1 MKKFLFFAFALV
13 CAAGVVGCSDDDTE
27 AALAVPTDVKCVAR
41 NDGELSFVWN
51 VVEGAKDYHYQFATS
66 DGRTL
71 FTNTVAEPQVT
82 VSGLTASTSYRFRVQ
97 ACGASGIASE
107 YSAYFS
113 IETLAPGESEKAG
126 LDIPVPQ
133 QKEVT
138 ASSVTLEWAKVAGAA
153 KYAYRLTKVADQT
166 VVKSDETTELSV
178 EIGELEAATEYR
190 FAVQALAG
198 DSELYADSEFSEE
211 LTVKTAPDAETPD
224 PGVSVAFKFPASEQD
239 GVIRAFPGAEGAGMY
254 TTGGRGGKVYHVTTL
269 EDNENNKGSIRWIV
283 QKCKE
288 PRIVVFDVAGD
299 IILNSDLKINTGNI
313 TILGQTAPGDGVCLC
328 NKQLSIS
335 ANNVII
341 RYMRFRPGDN
351 QKANPKD
358 DGAAADGLDAIGS
371 RGWKNIILDHCSMS
385 WSSDECASFYV
396 MKNMTMQWCLMYE
409 SLRNGNHGKGS
420 HGYGGIWGGA
430 PASFHH
436 NILAH
441 HDSRNPRLEGP
452 ERYGDSV
459 DPDNNAVA
467 NGIKTADRMLDFR
480 NNVVYN
486 FSNFGAYGGVGI
498 TMNFVG
504 NYYKWG
510 PASYLGCG
518 PTATGGANAI
528 KKRKEFFVADT
539 YYDGNKLAEKGKWV
553 EGNPKIYLGNNSN
566 VLDTS
571 VASSDSD
578 KQIGPRITADN
589 TQGMAWGTTKGSLA
603 PNFVAVWTW
612 ADKNYPVLADGTPC
626 SVTTHSAQG
635 AFDRMVQYCGASFR
649 QDAADRRVLADV
661 KNGTGTSGENAG
673 GNKSWYG
680 IIDSPSDKGGYPTL
694 KATDDEIDH
703 AKTDTDGDGIPD
715 YYEKL
720 FGLDPANAADAA
732 AKTLDPQRLYTN
744 FEVYAHYLVQ
754 DIVEAQ
760 NVDGSYTSLQ

>member
-1 MKKFLFFAFALV
+1 MKKILFFAFALFG
-13 CAAGVVGCSDDDTE
+13 AAGFAGCSDDDTD
-27 AALAVPTDVKCVAR
+27 APVAVPTDVKCVAR
-41 NDGELSFVWN
+41 SENALSLAWN
-51 VVEGAKDYHYQFATS
+51 AVEGAVDYHYQFAT
-66 DGRTL
+66 DGGVTL
-71 FTNTVAEPQVT
+71 QTNTVAEPQVT
-82 VSGLTASTSYRFRVQ
+82 VSGLTASTSYKFRVQ

-107 YSAYFS
+107 YSAYVVV
-113 IETLAPGESEKAG
+113 ETTAPGQSEKTA
-126 LDIPVPQ
+126 LSVPAPR

-138 ASSVTLEWAKVAGAA
+138 DASVVLEWEKVADAR
-153 KYAYRLTKVADQT
+153 KYLYRLTSAVDDA
-166 VVKSDETTELSV
+166 VVKSGETTELSV
-178 EIGELEAATEYR
+178 KIDDLTAETEYR
-190 FAVQALAG
+190 FVLQASAG
-198 DSELYADSEFSEE
+198 ESELYEDSEWSDA
-211 LTVKTAPDAETPD
+211 LTIKTSRASD
-224 PGVSVAFKFPASEQD
+224 PEPGPEPTVSFKFPAAEQD

-269 EDNENNKGSIRWIV
+269 ADDESDRGSIRWIV

-299 IILNSDLKINTGNI
+299 IILDSDLKINTGDI
-313 TILGQTAPGDGVCLC
+313 TILGQTAPGKGICLC

-335 ANNVII
+335 ANNVVI
-341 RYMRFRPGDN
+341 RYIRCRPGDN

-358 DGAAADGLDAIGS
+358 DGKAADGLDAIGA
-371 RGWKNIILDHCSMS
+371 RARKDVIIDHCSMS

-409 SLRNGNHGKGS
+409 SLRNGNHAKGS

-459 DPDNNAVA
+459 DPDANAIA
-467 NGIKTADRMLDFR
+467 NGIKTADRLLDFR

-486 FSNFGAYGGVGI
+486 FCNFGAYGGVGI

-510 PASYLGCG
+510 PASYRGCG
-518 PTATGGANAI
+518 PTSAGGANEI
-528 KKRKEFFVADT
+528 KKRREFFMADN
-539 YYDGNKLAEKGKWV
+539 YYDGNGLKEKGLYV
-553 EGNPKIYLGNNSN
+553 QGNPSVYLGGNSN

-571 VASSDSD
+571 GDDAS
-578 KQIGPRITADN
+578 IGQAITADN
-589 TQGMAWGTTKGSLA
+589 KLGMAKSTGISPYIDFG
-603 PNFVAVWTW
+603 FTW
-612 ADKNYPVLADGTPC
+612 ADKNYSVVADGKTC
-626 SVTTHSAQG
+626 SVTTHAAQK
-635 AFDRMVQYCGASFR
+635 AFDLMVEHCGASYR
-649 QDAADRRVLADV
+649 KDDADARVLLDV
-661 KNGTGTSGENAG
+661 KNGTGTSGENSA

-680 IIDSPSDKGGYPTL
+680 IIDSPADKGGYPALT
-694 KATDDEIDH
+694 ATQEEIDR
-703 AKTDTDGDGIPD
+703 AKIDTDGDGIPD
-715 YYEKL
+715 HYEKL
-720 FGLDPANAADAA
+720 FGLNPADAADAA
-732 AKTLDPQRLYTN
+732 QKTLDPQGLYTN

-760 NVDGSYTSLQ
+760 NAGGTYTSLQ